1 MKVSEITTTVVA
13 NYLRL
18 DDATDP
24 LLTPILATV
33 KAFISSYTGI
43 YNQSIVDTITTDGV
57 GNVFVASKKPFIAST
72 LIVKVDD
79 VTKTITTDYTV
90 DAVSGIIT
98 FLTIPTENSEIEI
111 SYTYGLDAFEEFWIV
126 VMIMCQDMHDNRT
139 LIVDTQNLNQT
150 VETILDL
157 HRTNLLPSE
166 V

>member
-1 MKVSEITTTVVA
+1 MKVSEITTTTVA
-13 NYLRL
+13 DYLRL
-18 DDATDP
+18 DNATDT

-43 YNQSIVDTITTDGV
+43 YNQNIVDTITADGV
-57 GNVFVASKKPFIAST
+57 GNVFVTTKKPFIAST
-72 LIVKVDD
+72 LVVKIDGA
-79 VTKTITTDYTV
+79 TKTITTDYTI
-90 DAVSGIIT
+90 DAVSGKIT
-98 FLTIPTENSEIEI
+98 FVTIPIENSEIEI

-126 VMIMCQDMHDNRT
+126 VMIMCQDMYDNRT
-139 LIVDTQNLNQT
+139 LVVDTQNLNQT